1 MTESCFNP
9 FSLSGKNILVT
20 GASSGI
26 GRQCAIDF
34 SRAGAN
40 VFLLAR
46 NRERLTE
53 TLSMMGGDDH
63 EAVSLDLTDYDS
75 IPGVIAE
82 YVNRH
87 GKIDGLVNCAG
98 ISATLP
104 LKQVDATRLE
114 EFFAANVFS
123 AIELT
128 RQVTNVKNMNRG
140 GSVIFLPLL
149 WDV

>member
-63 EAVSLDLTDYDS
+63 EAVSLDLTDYDRRTLEFAKDYS
-75 IPGVIAE
+75 NELLAIDVNIGITQMLDTAWTLFRKYFTKAE
-82 YVNRH
+82 
-87 GKIDGLVNCAG
+87 LG
-98 ISATLP
+98 I
-104 LKQVDATRLE
+104 KQEIVD
-114 EFFAANVFS
+114 EFGNY
-123 AIELT
+123 
-128 RQVTNVKNMNRG
+128 K
-140 GSVIFLPLL
+140 
-149 WDV
+149 D